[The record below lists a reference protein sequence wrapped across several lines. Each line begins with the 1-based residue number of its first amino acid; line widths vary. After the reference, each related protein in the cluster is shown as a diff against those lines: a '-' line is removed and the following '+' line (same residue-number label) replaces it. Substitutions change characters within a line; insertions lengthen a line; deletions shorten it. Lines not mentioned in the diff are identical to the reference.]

1 MLTSRG
7 TRVSQKKKELKNWVR
22 FDVKEREMV
31 EAAALDIFLPVMESA
46 MVIAGHYAK
55 GAGRD
60 VVLAEDV
67 RLGLMF
73 AARNVTGKQI
83 GSLFPEVYADG
94 SDSDGSSSASDD
106 ECEWTRYEG
115 SDPVLV
121 QVNECADTWD
131 AWEPETPA
139 ERALK
144 NSVDASCTR
153 P

>member
-1 MLTSRG
+1 
-7 TRVSQKKKELKNWVR
+7 
-22 FDVKEREMV
+22 MV

-46 MVIAGHYAK
+46 MIIAGHYAK
-55 GAGRD
+55 ATGRD

-83 GSLFPEVYADG
+83 GSLFPEVYD
-94 SDSDGSSSASDD
+94 DSED
-106 ECEWTRYEG
+106 EDEEEEEEESLWTRYEG
-115 SDPVLV
+115 DDPVLV

-144 NSVDASCTR
+144 NSVDASCAR